1 MKAIRPII
9 EQFFSPPPEEK
20 TKSTNPYVNARKAW
34 STHTAG
40 LIKSIQLWQFVAMVS
55 LLITVT
61 AVAGLIS
68 IGSQSK
74 FIPLVFQQDTQG
86 NTLSVTKADVV
97 KEASIDDYRMAAAN
111 FIENMRIVS
120 TDTVLQKRA
129 IYQLYAY
136 LNPSDPALIKVQEF
150 FAGKNKTNPFVRAQ
164 HEIVS
169 IDIKSVIQ
177 ESESTWQVDWEETV
191 RSLDGQLT
199 QKPTLMKAL
208 VSLYQQKSADITQ
221 DSLLKN
227 PHLLFV
233 RNFNWSKVI
242 KSGVEQ

>member
-1 MKAIRPII
+1 
-9 EQFFSPPPEEK
+9 
-20 TKSTNPYVNARKAW
+20 
-34 STHTAG
+34 
-40 LIKSIQLWQFVAMVS
+40 
-55 LLITVT
+55 
-61 AVAGLIS
+61 
-68 IGSQSK
+68 
-74 FIPLVFQQDTQG
+74 
-86 NTLSVTKADVV
+86 
-97 KEASIDDYRMAAAN
+97 
-111 FIENMRIVS
+111 
-120 TDTVLQKRA
+120 
-129 IYQLYAY
+129 LYAY